1 MVQLWV
7 RQHVILKNN
16 LHHIYF
22 SPAGSDCISISMNVT
37 FNPGVINASVEIEI
51 IDDNEIEVD
60 EIFTTSMTSFQPND
74 VVLQD
79 NASVT
84 IMDNDSE
91 K

>member
-1 MVQLWV
+1 
-7 RQHVILKNN
+7 
-16 LHHIYF
+16 
-22 SPAGSDCISISMNVT
+22 MNVT
-37 FNPGVINASVEIEI
+37 FNPGVINTSVEIEI
-51 IDDNEIEVD
+51 IDDNEIEID

-84 IMDNDSE
+84 IMDNDRE

>member
-1 MVQLWV
+1 
-7 RQHVILKNN
+7 
-16 LHHIYF
+16 
-22 SPAGSDCISISMNVT
+22 MNVT
-37 FNPGVINASVEIEI
+37 FNPGVINTSVEIEI

-84 IMDNDSE
+84 IMDNDRE